1 MKSSEE
7 NVAKFHLFQVTEDF
21 YDIDIDESAR
31 EALALEI
38 SADKDFL
45 HIDDDD
51 ASLFSPQQPQHKRAR
66 LDFSISAASPNS
78 ILNHSHNRRKTPHH
92 VNRFM

>member
-1 MKSSEE
+1 VLDEVSNEIFAS
-7 NVAKFHLFQVTEDF
+7 QVTEDF

-38 SADKDFL
+38 SNDKDFL

-51 ASLFSPQQPQHKRAR
+51 ASLFSPQQPQQKRAR
-66 LDFSISAASPNS
+66 LDFSITSSASPNS
-78 ILNHSHNRRKTPHH
+78 MLNHSHNRRKTPHL
-92 VNRFM
+92 VNRFI

>member
-1 MKSSEE
+1 
-7 NVAKFHLFQVTEDF
+7 
-21 YDIDIDESAR
+21 
-31 EALALEI
+31 LALEI

-66 LDFSISAASPNS
+66 LDFSISSASPNL
-78 ILNHSHNRRKTPHH
+78 LNHSHNRRKTPHH